1 MTGFTGTTSADL
13 TCEVGLAADPTPLED
28 LETSVRAPLPPLPPD
43 EAEDS
48 LESIDRLSENAESLS
63 GLSVRGPVGEE
74 SESAL
79 ESSWESEVNRKY
91 LLQAKV
97 EAD

>member
-1 MTGFTGTTSADL
+1 M
-13 TCEVGLAADPTPLED
+13 GLAADPTPLED

-43 EAEDS
+43 EADDS

-63 GLSVRGPVGEE
+63 GLSVRGPVGRGVRVSAGVE
-74 SESAL
+74 SESQ
-79 ESSWESEVNRKY
+79 VNRVY

-97 EAD
+97 ETG